1 MLTRFARILS
11 TKILLINQ
19 ADSAG
24 VHASA
29 AEWAEMTKQYVQQ
42 LDTVKAHMDLA
53 PAADS
58 SASQAE
64 RLKVADA
71 KVDAYMDQILTGTK
85 RFTPLPSSL
94 AMVLRER
101 GKVELSDAGVAKALE
116 IGRARQAAKDS
127 TGAKDSS
134 KAAGPTG
141 MQPAPGPA
149 PVPAT
154 PAPGN

>member
-1 MLTRFARILS
+1 MAT
-11 TKILLINQ
+11 
-19 ADSAG
+19 
-24 VHASA
+24 
-29 AEWAEMTKQYVQQ
+29 QYNQQ

-58 SASQAE
+58 SGSQAE

-85 RFTPLPSSL
+85 RFIPLPSSL

-101 GKVELSDAGVAKALE
+101 NKVELSDAGVAKALE

-127 TGAKDSS
+127 TAGEGQQQGGSADRH
-134 KAAGPTG
+134 AAGPG
-141 MQPAPGPA
+141 PGAGSGSSGAGELTRPRK
-149 PVPAT
+149 V
-154 PAPGN
+154 